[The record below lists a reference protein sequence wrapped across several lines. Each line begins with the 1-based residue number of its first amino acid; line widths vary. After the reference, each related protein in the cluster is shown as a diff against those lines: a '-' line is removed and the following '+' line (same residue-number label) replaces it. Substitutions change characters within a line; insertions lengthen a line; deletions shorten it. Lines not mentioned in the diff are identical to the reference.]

1 MRTRRGSLKT
11 LTRTCNYG
19 RQHFSFCNCFWFA
32 YCWSDY
38 WNSGYSNK
46 PKELFLERSDY
57 EKDMEILYT
66 YHWDRYYVQQLDKVF
81 RKRPYGYSL
90 GDDCILAVYLDNC
103 YINNFA
109 I

>member
-1 MRTRRGSLKT
+1 
-11 LTRTCNYG
+11 
-19 RQHFSFCNCFWFA
+19 
-32 YCWSDY
+32 
-38 WNSGYSNK
+38 
-46 PKELFLERSDY
+46 
-57 EKDMEILYT
+57 MEILYT